1 MNAEALSD
9 ELLGRSIRPTALRIL
24 ILRTMKEMDCA
35 ASLSDLEERLV
46 TVDKSTIFRT
56 LTLFL
61 AHHIVHA
68 VDDGTGAVKYAVCRP
83 GCRCGEEGE
92 DDLGDLHTH
101 FYCEGCHHTFCL
113 RGLPVPVVT
122 LPGGFRLRTANY
134 VLKGLCP
141 ECAARAAARTPE
153 AR

>member
-1 MNAEALSD
+1 MNAEALTD
-9 ELLGRSIRPTALRIL
+9 ELLGRNIRPTALRLL
-24 ILRTMKEMDCA
+24 ILRTMKAMNRA
-35 ASLSDLEERLV
+35 VSLTDLEECLV

-61 AHHIVHA
+61 SQHLVHA
-68 VDDGTGAVKYAVCRP
+68 VDDGTGALKYAVCSP
-83 GCRCGEEGE
+83 DCHCGEEEG

-113 RGLPVPVVT
+113 RGLPVPVVP
-122 LPGGFRLRTANY
+122 LPDGFQLRTANY

-141 ECAARAAARTPE
+141 DCAAKARGKATP
-153 AR
+153 